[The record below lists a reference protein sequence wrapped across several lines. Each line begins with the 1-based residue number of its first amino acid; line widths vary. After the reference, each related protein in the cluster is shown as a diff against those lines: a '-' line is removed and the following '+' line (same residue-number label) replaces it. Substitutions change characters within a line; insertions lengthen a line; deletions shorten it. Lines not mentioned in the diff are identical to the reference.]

1 MTRAATL
8 RRLAIPLAAAVCAG
22 VAGAAQASTG
32 ASVAGLTVSP
42 APGTPDASATTTISL
57 FGAPVAAVR
66 EIRVRGSRTGLH
78 RGALASFTGA
88 VGSEFVPLHRFS
100 HGEVVSVRL
109 TTLIRGKQRRDLFRF
124 RVGRHAGIGLA
135 PGSAPPQSA
144 LGAERYVSR
153 PDLHP
158 PTLKVSTSAASRAAG
173 NLFVAPIVGPGQR
186 PPLRGQFGPTIYDD
200 SGQLVWHGPVPR
212 GQEAFNFRVQS
223 YQGAPVLTWWQGK
236 LSFLGFGFGENIVMD
251 GSYHVLAHVRAGN
264 GYHADL
270 HEFTIDPQGYGW
282 LTAYAP
288 VTVTVG
294 GRHHRHSIAVLD
306 SVVQRIDIRTGT
318 VVFEWHALG
327 HIPLRE
333 SYVKRPLGL
342 PWDAY
347 HVNSIEVDSAGNFF
361 ISARNTWA
369 AYLVSGRSGR
379 ILWRLGGKRSDYR
392 MGRGTRFAWQHDA
405 HRQAD
410 GSVTIFDDEAAPASA
425 TSRAGSGLRSTRRT
439 TAPRSSTA
447 TRKAAGGGRQP
458 GQRAGAA
465 ERERAGGLG
474 RAAVHLGVQPGR
486 QPAVRSLVPAPGR
499 VVPRLPLP
507 LDGHAG
513 HAAARRGAQRRRQ
526 GHRLRELERRHAGGQ
541 LARARGRDA
550 RCAGAGGGRRAHRLR
565 DDDSARGAFAV
576 RRSRSAGLRRAIARS
591 LQGGQGFLIRPG

>member
-1 MTRAATL
+1 MTRAAIL

-42 APGTPDASATTTISL
+42 APGTQDASATTRISL
-57 FGAPVAAVR
+57 FGAPPGAVR
-66 EIRVRGSRTGLH
+66 ELRVRGSRTGLH
-78 RGALASFTGA
+78 RGTLAPFTGA

-109 TTLIRGKQRRDLFRF
+109 TTLIGGKQRRDLFRF

-135 PGSAPPQSA
+135 PGPAPPQSA

-158 PTLKVSTSAASRAAG
+158 PTLKVSARAASRAPG
-173 NLFVAPIVGPGQR
+173 DLFVAPIVGPGQR

-212 GQEAFNFRVQS
+212 GQEAFNFRAQS

-282 LTAYAP
+282 LTAYVP

-294 GRHHRHSIAVLD
+294 DRHHRHSIALLD
-306 SVVQRIDIRTGT
+306 SVVQRIDIPTGK

-347 HVNSIEVDSAGNFF
+347 HVNSIEVDGAGNFF

-392 MGRGTRFAWQHDA
+392 MGRGTHFAWQHDA

-410 GSVTIFDDEAAPASA
+410 GTVTIFDDEAAPRVGHESRGIRLALDSAHHRASLVHSY
-425 TSRAGSGLRSTRRT
+425 THRRLVVAGSQGNMQVLPGGNVLVGWGARPYISEFSPGGSLLYE
-439 TAPRSSTA
+439 ASFPRQDESYRAYRFPWTGTPA
-447 TRKAAGGGRQP
+447 TLP
-458 GQRAGAA
+458 
-465 ERERAGGLG
+465 
-474 RAAVHLGVQPGR
+474 RAAVRSAAGKVTAYASWNGATQVASWRVLAGATPDALAPVVAVARTGFETAIPLAAPSPFVAVEALDSGGRSLGVSK
-486 QPAVRSLVPAPGR
+486 AVKGS
-499 VVPRLPLP
+499 
-507 LDGHAG
+507 
-513 HAAARRGAQRRRQ
+513 
-526 GHRLRELERRHAGGQ
+526 
-541 LARARGRDA
+541 
-550 RCAGAGGGRRAHRLR
+550 
-565 DDDSARGAFAV
+565 
-576 RRSRSAGLRRAIARS
+576 
-591 LQGGQGFLIRPG
+591 

>member
-410 GSVTIFDDEAAPASA
+410 GSVTIFDDEAAPRVGHQSRGIRLALDSAHHRASLVHSY
-425 TSRAGSGLRSTRRT
+425 THRRLVVAGSQGNVQVLPSGNVLVGWGARPYISEFSPGGSLLYE
-439 TAPRSSTA
+439 ASFPRQDESYRAYRFPWTGTPA
-447 TRKAAGGGRQP
+447 TLP
-458 GQRAGAA
+458 
-465 ERERAGGLG
+465 
-474 RAAVHLGVQPGR
+474 RAAV
-486 QPAVRSLVPAPGR
+486 RSAGGKVTAYASWNGATQVASWRVLAGATPDALAP
-499 VVPRLPLP
+499 VV
-507 LDGHAG
+507 
-513 HAAARRGAQRRRQ
+513 AAARTGF
-526 GHRLRELERRHAGGQ
+526 ETTIP
-541 LARARGRDA
+541 LAAPSPFVAVEALDS
-550 RCAGAGGGRRAHRLR
+550 GGRSLGV
-565 DDDSARGAFAV
+565 SKAV
-576 RRSRSAGLRRAIARS
+576 KGS
-591 LQGGQGFLIRPG
+591 